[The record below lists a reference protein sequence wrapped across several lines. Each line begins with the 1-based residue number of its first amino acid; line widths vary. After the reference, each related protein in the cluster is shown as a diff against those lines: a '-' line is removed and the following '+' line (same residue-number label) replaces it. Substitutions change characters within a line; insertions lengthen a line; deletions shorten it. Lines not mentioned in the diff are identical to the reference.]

1 MAHQHHDR
9 EVVVER
15 DSSAGLVIGIVV
27 ALLVL
32 FLIWAIFFSG
42 WVINGD
48 EAEAP
53 TDIEQREE
61 GDINIIDDPDQGDQT
76 EDGTTD
82 GTTDDTTN
90 DTTNDT
96 TQPSP

>member
-1 MAHQHHDR
+1 MTHHHHDRER

-42 WVINGD
+42 WVIDRD
-48 EAEAP
+48 EAETP
-53 TDIEQREE
+53 TNIEQREE
-61 GDINIIDDPDQGDQT
+61 GDTDIDIIDPGEGDQT
-76 EDGTTD
+76 DG

-90 DTTNDT
+90 DTTEPT
-96 TQPSP
+96 P

>member
-1 MAHQHHDR
+1 MAHHHHDR

-53 TDIEQREE
+53 TNIEQREE
-61 GDINIIDDPDQGDQT
+61 GDTNIDITDPDQGDQT
-76 EDGTTD
+76 EEGTTD

-90 DTTNDT
+90 DTT
-96 TQPSP
+96 QPSP